1 MSGTR
6 GPERP
11 GLGGLPAEPPGRAA
25 SPSEVREAS
34 QGIPGAKAAQ
44 GTARGEETQ
53 RRAFEVL
60 VATLGLVIF
69 GPLLALIGLLIKLES
84 PGPVFFTQKRL
95 GKDEKPFHVI
105 KFRSM
110 TVPEAGE
117 ERVET
122 AVEDI
127 DSFQFRPRGRIT
139 AIGRALRA
147 CSLDE
152 MPNLLNV
159 LRGDMH
165 LVGPRPD
172 EPELV
177 AQYRPEWRRR
187 HTVKPG
193 ITGLAQINGRTDLT
207 YAQTMAYDLE
217 YVDKRSFAGDIRIM
231 LKTLG
236 VVARREGAR

>member
-1 MSGTR
+1 VG
-6 GPERP
+6 
-11 GLGGLPAEPPGRAA
+11 AA
-25 SPSEVREAS
+25 DPD
-34 QGIPGAKAAQ
+34 
-44 GTARGEETQ
+44 ETQ
-53 RRAFEVL
+53 RRLFDVV
-60 VATLGLVIF
+60 VAALGLIVF
-69 GPLLALIGLLIKLES
+69 APLLALIALLIKLES
-84 PGPVFFTQKRL
+84 PGPVFFKQKRV
-95 GKDEKPFHVI
+95 GKYEELFEVI

-110 TVPEAGE
+110 TVAEADE

-127 DSFQFRPRGRIT
+127 DSFVFRPKGRMT
-139 AIGRALRA
+139 KIGRVLRA

-159 LRGDMH
+159 LRGEMH
-165 LVGPRPD
+165 IVGPRPD

-193 ITGLAQINGRTDLT
+193 ITGLAQIKGRADLT
-207 YAQTMAYDLE
+207 YSETMTYDLE
-217 YVDKRSFAGDIRIM
+217 YIDARSFAGDIRII

-236 VVARREGAR
+236 VVAARKGAR